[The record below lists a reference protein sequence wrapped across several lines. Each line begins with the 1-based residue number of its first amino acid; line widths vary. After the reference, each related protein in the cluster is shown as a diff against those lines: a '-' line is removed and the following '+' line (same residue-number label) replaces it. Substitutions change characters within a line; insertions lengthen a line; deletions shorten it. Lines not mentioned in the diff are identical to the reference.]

1 MTARII
7 DGKQRATDLR
17 HDIATAVEHLR
28 NETGVTPKLVTI
40 LVGKD
45 PPSAIYVRRKGEQA
59 SAVGMHTES
68 HRLDS
73 SITEAELMRSE
84 EHTSEVQSLMRIS
97 YAVFCSIKKTI
108 TNMTST

>member
-73 SITEAELMRSE
+73 SRSE
-84 EHTSEVQSLMRIS
+84 EHTSELQSLMRLS
-97 YAVFCSIKKTI
+97 YAVFCLKKQ
-108 TNMTST
+108 NKHL

>member
-73 SITEAELMRSE
+73 SITEAELMTLIDALNRSE
-84 EHTSEVQSLMRIS
+84 ERRVGKECV
-97 YAVFCSIKKTI
+97 
-108 TNMTST
+108 STCRSGRSAYN